1 MAIHNKHLTLGPTG
15 IQASF
20 SNANQKKK
28 KKILLLFY
36 ENGCKR
42 GYVVEVFFLQFVLF

>member
-1 MAIHNKHLTLGPTG
+1 MAIHNKRLTLGPTG

-20 SNANQKKK
+20 SNANRK

-42 GYVVEVFFLQFVLF
+42 GYIVEVFFLQFVLF